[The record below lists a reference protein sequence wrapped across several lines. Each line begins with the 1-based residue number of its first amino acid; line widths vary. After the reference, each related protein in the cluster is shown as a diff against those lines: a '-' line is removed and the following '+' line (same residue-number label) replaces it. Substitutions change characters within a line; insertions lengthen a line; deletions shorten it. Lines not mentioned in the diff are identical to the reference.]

1 MSTKILKF
9 ELFVKTPPS
18 QVYQAFT
25 NATLLK
31 EWCCDVATVD
41 PKPGGRFYMAWNE
54 GFYTSGEYTAL
65 EKDKSLAFTWFGRT
79 DPARTKIDVTLLE
92 SEDGT
97 QVTLVHNDIG
107 TGPEWEATVQEF
119 NTGWE
124 NSLKNLVSVLETG
137 EDLRFVMRPMLGITL
152 TDFNE
157 EIAKQLGVP
166 ITKGIR
172 IDGTVEGMGAQ
183 VAGLEKDDV
192 IVSMNGKPADDF
204 PLLTSALSGLRA
216 GDTTEVIFYRGPEKK
231 TVMME
236 LSRRPIPEIP
246 DTTAE
251 LSQALEKKYMEVEP
265 QLNDFLDGI
274 TEEDANYKPST
285 DDWSVKEVLAHLI
298 QGERFYHF
306 YIAELVGGQERWS
319 DDYAGNLEASI
330 EATVASYPSL
340 YDLREALKRARVETV
355 LLIAKLPVEFV
366 DRKGSY
372 WRLAY
377 GALEGTFHDVAHIE
391 QMKTAVEASRAQ

>member
-1 MSTKILKF
+1 MSTEILKF
-9 ELFVKTPPS
+9 EQFVKAPPP

-41 PKPGGRFYMAWNE
+41 PKPGGRLYMSWNE

-65 EKDKSLAFTWFGRT
+65 EKDKSIAFTWRGRA
-79 DPARTKIDVTLLE
+79 DPGQTKVDVNLLE
-92 SEDGT
+92 SDDGT
-97 QVTLVHNDIG
+97 QIKLIHSDIG
-107 TGPEWEATVQEF
+107 SGPEWKATTQEF
-119 NTGWE
+119 QRGWE
-124 NSLKNLVSVLETG
+124 NGLKNLVSVLESG

-166 ITKGIR
+166 VTKGIR
-172 IDGTVEGMGAQ
+172 IDGTVDGMGAQ
-183 VAGLEKDDV
+183 AAGLEKDDV

-204 PLLTSALSGLRA
+204 PLLTSALTGLRA
-216 GDTTEVIFYRGPEKK
+216 GDTTEVIFYRGLEKK
-231 TVMME
+231 TIMME
-236 LSRRPIPEIP
+236 LSRRPIPDIP

-251 LSQALEKKYMEVEP
+251 LSQALEKKYLEVEP
-265 QLNDFLDGI
+265 QLNEFLDGI
-274 TEEDANYKPST
+274 TEEDANYKPSP

-298 QGERFYHF
+298 QGERFYQF

-330 EATVASYPSL
+330 EATVASNPSL
-340 YDLREALKRARVETV
+340 YDLREALNRARKETV

-366 DRKGSY
+366 ERKGSY
-372 WRLAY
+372 WRLGY
-377 GALEGTFHDVAHIE
+377 GALEGQFHDTAHIE
-391 QMKTAVEASRAQ
+391 QMKTAVEAARSQ